1 MEGFMKKKEQHL
13 SKEVL
18 FQKMGNTWYIFT
30 EVNAEIVYSVMPDGM
45 DPRTTNLELYSV
57 IEDHLQK
64 VAQSY
69 TGAQAI

>member
-1 MEGFMKKKEQHL
+1 
-13 SKEVL
+13 
-18 FQKMGNTWYIFT
+18 MGNTWYIFT